1 MLMGYGCLIASCG
14 VISKVFVVAIFFLFF
29 FLSVFVISLCDPV
42 TKLSARAAAA
52 MGCES
57 KYPVVRALLIPDGSF
72 ASFWT
77 PALSV
82 KITMLAVQPVSW
94 ACHCHN
100 VRRFIDLKPV
110 ISLLFIVKVTCMQ

>member
-14 VISKVFVVAIFFLFF
+14 VISKVFVVAFFSLS
-29 FLSVFVISLCDPV
+29 LSVFVISLCDPV
-42 TKLSARAAAA
+42 AKLSARAAAA

-57 KYPVVRALLIPDGSF
+57 KHPVVMELLIPGGSF

-82 KITMLAVQPVSW
+82 KITMLAVQPSG
-94 ACHCHN
+94 H
-100 VRRFIDLKPV
+100 V
-110 ISLLFIVKVTCMQ
+110 IVTMSGGSLT